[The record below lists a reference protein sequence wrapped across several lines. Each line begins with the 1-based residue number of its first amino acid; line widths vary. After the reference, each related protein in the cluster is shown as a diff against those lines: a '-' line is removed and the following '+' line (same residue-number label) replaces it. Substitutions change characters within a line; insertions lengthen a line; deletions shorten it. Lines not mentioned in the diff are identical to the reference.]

1 MGLFDKLFSNKDK
14 QTDKKISESEIKKHF
29 DSPYGKFWYSST
41 PACQEYGYE
50 CEIDW
55 NDGDDEKA
63 LVFVETDTPETDGA
77 RLCYERFERIFQDK
91 QRFDTEAK
99 NIVADFIISHPQYFF
114 DSTYEEVGKDI
125 LLENMKII
133 WLGVRRNEDIEYSM
147 ETYYV
152 RADNTHLAISKDG
165 NKKIDYD
172 DTSEMCHREYSFR

>member
-63 LVFVETDTPETDGA
+63 LVFVTNFFCPF
-77 RLCYERFERIFQDK
+77 RRIWNICFEAQ
-91 QRFDTEAK
+91 
-99 NIVADFIISHPQYFF
+99 
-114 DSTYEEVGKDI
+114 KD
-125 LLENMKII
+125 
-133 WLGVRRNEDIEYSM
+133 
-147 ETYYV
+147 
-152 RADNTHLAISKDG
+152 
-165 NKKIDYD
+165 
-172 DTSEMCHREYSFR
+172 